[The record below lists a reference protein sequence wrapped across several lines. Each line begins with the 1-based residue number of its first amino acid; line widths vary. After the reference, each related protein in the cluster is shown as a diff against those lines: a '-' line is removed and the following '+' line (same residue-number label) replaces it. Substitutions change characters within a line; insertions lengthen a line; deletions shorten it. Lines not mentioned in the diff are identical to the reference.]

1 MCSRNCWVVTF
12 FCTFPI
18 GNFLSEGR
26 FWTTTLP
33 HPSPNCHQS
42 QKLEF
47 CSYFCPKKSQSFA
60 LLTLSLVFCTFPIV
74 NFLSEGRFWTTTF
87 PHHTPPPIPKLS
99 SITKTRIL
107 FVFLPKKVPVFCLYF
122 YKNEPVWRIRHT
134 ALSDFSLNPSIR
146 QLLIDVAASHKSSP
160 IFWWDTSWKFS
171 MYAWGKK
178 VKVLVFRE
186 CMYV

>member
-1 MCSRNCWVVTF
+1 MCCWKCWIVSFLFTF

-26 FWTTTLP
+26 FWTTTL
-33 HPSPNCHQS
+33 
-42 QKLEF
+42 
-47 CSYFCPKKSQSFA
+47 
-60 LLTLSLVFCTFPIV
+60 
-74 NFLSEGRFWTTTF
+74 

-146 QLLIDVAASHKSSP
+146 QLLIDVVASHKSSP
-160 IFWWDTSWKFS
+160 IFCWDTSWKFS

-178 VKVLVFRE
+178 VKVLVFRV
-186 CMYV
+186 YVCVKAKLTLVSFFYFFISCTFP

>member
-1 MCSRNCWVVTF
+1 MKCFFFTF

-18 GNFLSEGR
+18 GNFLFEGR

-33 HPSPNCHQS
+33 H
-42 QKLEF
+42 
-47 CSYFCPKKSQSFA
+47 
-60 LLTLSLVFCTFPIV
+60 
-74 NFLSEGRFWTTTF
+74 
-87 PHHTPPPIPKLS
+87 HTPQPIPKLS

-146 QLLIDVAASHKSSP
+146 QLLIDVAASHGGKSQTVSFSRVYVCVKAKLTLV
-160 IFWWDTSWKFS
+160 ICFTFFS
-171 MYAWGKK
+171 MHLSLIATP
-178 VKVLVFRE
+178 
-186 CMYV
+186 

>member
-1 MCSRNCWVVTF
+1 MCSRKCWIVSFFLLF

-26 FWTTTLP
+26 FWTTTL
-33 HPSPNCHQS
+33 
-42 QKLEF
+42 
-47 CSYFCPKKSQSFA
+47 
-60 LLTLSLVFCTFPIV
+60 
-74 NFLSEGRFWTTTF
+74 

-160 IFWWDTSWKFS
+160 IFWWDTSCVSCKSHHCRNWTWDNVMQWNVFFCC
-171 MYAWGKK
+171 
-178 VKVLVFRE
+178 VLHIFQNFP
-186 CMYV
+186 

>member
-1 MCSRNCWVVTF
+1 MYVCVAENAALLVF
-12 FCTFPI
+12 FLL
-18 GNFLSEGR
+18 FLH
-26 FWTTTLP
+26 LP
-33 HPSPNCHQS
+33 HRQ
-42 QKLEF
+42 F
-47 CSYFCPKKSQSFA
+47 SFRREV
-60 LLTLSLVFCTFPIV
+60 L
-74 NFLSEGRFWTTTF
+74 N
-87 PHHTPPPIPKLS
+87 HHTPPPIPKLS

-146 QLLIDVAASHKSSP
+146 QLLIDVAASHRSSP

-171 MYAWGKK
+171 MYAWRKK

-186 CMYV
+186 CMYVLFHAPSPYLFCCFEN

>member
-1 MCSRNCWVVTF
+1 MHEKKVKKKLTSVSFMYVCVAENAELLVFFTF

-26 FWTTTLP
+26 FWTTTL
-33 HPSPNCHQS
+33 
-42 QKLEF
+42 
-47 CSYFCPKKSQSFA
+47 
-60 LLTLSLVFCTFPIV
+60 
-74 NFLSEGRFWTTTF
+74 

>member
-1 MCSRNCWVVTF
+1 MWSRKCWIVSFFFTF

-26 FWTTTLP
+26 FWTTTL
-33 HPSPNCHQS
+33 
-42 QKLEF
+42 
-47 CSYFCPKKSQSFA
+47 
-60 LLTLSLVFCTFPIV
+60 
-74 NFLSEGRFWTTTF
+74 

-160 IFWWDTSWKFS
+160 IFWWEPAVSAANHTIVATFKCRSVSERSCELGPLAPPDLMHSCS
-171 MYAWGKK
+171 LEHYYI
-178 VKVLVFRE
+178 LRN
-186 CMYV
+186 

>member
-1 MCSRNCWVVTF
+1 MCSRKCWIVSFFYF

-26 FWTTTLP
+26 FWTTTL
-33 HPSPNCHQS
+33 
-42 QKLEF
+42 
-47 CSYFCPKKSQSFA
+47 
-60 LLTLSLVFCTFPIV
+60 
-74 NFLSEGRFWTTTF
+74 

-160 IFWWDTSWKFS
+160 IFWWNTSWKFS

-178 VKVLVFRE
+178 VEGFFTLCSCGLCDNEEIGGPSGRRNFVPSTDLVKNSEIKLVDLISFLKE
-186 CMYV
+186 ENQLHLVYVHA